1 MTIVDRVFLRHR
13 IKLKAVKD
21 RREDL
26 EKGTILLHP
35 LCAMCGRGVKDDFLL
50 IHQDDRKSHLRC
62 LLTEEEQHI
71 ILSNAISEG
80 DKKRSARDKQKIKS
94 DLLRQQ

>member
-1 MTIVDRVFLRHR
+1 MTIKDRVFLRHR
-13 IKLKAVKD
+13 VILKSVRD

-35 LCAMCGRGVKDDFLL
+35 LCAMCGRGIKDDFLL
-50 IHQDDRKSHLRC
+50 IHNDDKKSHLHC

-71 ILSNAISEG
+71 VLSSSIQEG
-80 DKKRSARDKQKIKS
+80 DKARSAWARQKIKS